1 MKDGQE
7 LMQELSLDNHMETSA
22 LTGYNIDEMF
32 LTISKHLYL
41 ENSSKLDNFRD
52 DGTYNDQR
60 TDSFNMNKQPRNV

>member
-1 MKDGQE
+1 
-7 LMQELSLDNHMETSA
+7 METSA

-32 LTISKHLYL
+32 LTISKHLYI

-60 TDSFNMNKQPRNV
+60 TDSFNIK